1 MFLSQHNIVGSEAFD
16 REPFVLIR
24 SVRNGGMRRRR
35 SRTALA
41 FVAGAAAA
49 LVGGLVAAS
58 VVFGPGMG
66 IA

>member
-1 MFLSQHNIVGSEAFD
+1 MSQHNIVGSEAFD

-35 SRTALA
+35 SRLALA

-49 LVGGLVAAS
+49 VVGGLVAALA
-58 VVFGPGMG
+58 VFGPGFG
-66 IA
+66 VS

>member
-1 MFLSQHNIVGSEAFD
+1 MSQHNIVGSEAFD

-35 SRTALA
+35 SRMALA

-49 LVGGLVAAS
+49 VVGGLVAA
-58 VVFGPGMG
+58 VAVFGPGFG
-66 IA
+66 VS